1 MMMFNKVKTIYAVI
15 AVAALVS
22 GGAWAFGDTFGFR
35 PALKFEVDEVRA
47 LAVAGAT
54 KLQWLEW
61 ENLDRLKNQRRLT
74 PQECVKY
81 LALSKQIGVPSKC

>member
-1 MMMFNKVKTIYAVI
+1 MMMFSQAKTIYAVI
-15 AVAALVS
+15 AVAAIIS
-22 GGAWAFGDTFGFR
+22 GSAWAFGDTFGFR

-61 ENLDRLKNQRRLT
+61 ENLKRTKAQRKLT
-74 PQECVKY
+74 PKECAEFIV
-81 LALSKQIGVPSKC
+81 LGKQIGVPSKC

>member
-1 MMMFNKVKTIYAVI
+1 MKMLSQVKTIYAVV
-15 AVAALVS
+15 AVAAVVS

-61 ENLDRLKNQRRLT
+61 ENLDRLKSRRRLT
-74 PQECVKY
+74 PKECAKY
-81 LALSKQIGVPSKC
+81 LALGKQIGVPSKC